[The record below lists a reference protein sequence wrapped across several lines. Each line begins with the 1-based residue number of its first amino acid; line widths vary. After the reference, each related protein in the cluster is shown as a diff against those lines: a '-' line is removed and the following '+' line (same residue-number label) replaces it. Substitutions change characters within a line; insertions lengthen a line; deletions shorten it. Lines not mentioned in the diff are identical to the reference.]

1 MEDENK
7 EQINTVH
14 ENDLRSVL
22 LKLGLKEKIEK
33 KEIKCKFCKTEISLE
48 NIYSFL
54 PESGSVNIICD
65 NPNCITEL
73 MKYLSEKDKTKSEI

>member
-1 MEDENK
+1 MKNEDK

-14 ENDLRSVL
+14 ENDLNSVI
-22 LKLGLKEKIEK
+22 LKLGLADKIRNKEV
-33 KEIKCKFCKTEISLE
+33 KCKFCKTEITLE

-54 PESGSVNIICD
+54 PESGSVNIICE

-73 MKYLSEKDKTKSEI
+73 MKYLSEKDKTASAI

>member
-1 MEDENK
+1 MQNENK
-7 EQINTVH
+7 EQVNAVH
-14 ENDLRSVL
+14 ENDLGSVI

-33 KEIKCKFCKTEISLE
+33 KEIKCKFCKTEISLN

-54 PESGSVNIICD
+54 PEAGSVNIICD

-73 MKYLSEKDKTKSEI
+73 MKYLSEKDKFASAV